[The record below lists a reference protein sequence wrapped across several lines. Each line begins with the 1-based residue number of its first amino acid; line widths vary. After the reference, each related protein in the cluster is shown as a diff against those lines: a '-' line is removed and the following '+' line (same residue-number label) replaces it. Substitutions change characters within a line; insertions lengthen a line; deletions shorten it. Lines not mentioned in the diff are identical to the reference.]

1 MDIKGKVVF
10 ITGASSGIGAAT
22 ARAASKAGARLVLLA
37 RREAKIRQLAVE
49 LGDAIAIRCD
59 VTNVGEV
66 TEAVRLA
73 RDTFGRIDVLI
84 NNAGQGLQAS
94 IEEIDPE
101 DFNAI
106 LRLNVV
112 APLITMRAIIPLMKQ
127 QKSGSIVNIG
137 SGITFSPLPH
147 TGAYSASKAGLSMLS
162 SVARVEVADAGI
174 AVSTLYPFITATDFV
189 KSLRAGS
196 EAAARMEAQFT
207 SLSQTPEQV
216 AEKVLYL
223 VKSGVERADLVPEKF
238 GGTFKG

>member
-37 RREAKIRQLAVE
+37 RREEKIRQLAVE
-49 LGDAIAIRCD
+49 FGDAIAIRCD
-59 VTNVGEV
+59 VTHDGEV

-112 APLITMRAIIPLMKQ
+112 APLITMRAIIPLMRQ
-127 QKSGSIVNIG
+127 QRGGSIVNIG
-137 SGITFSPLPH
+137 SGVTFSPLPN
-147 TGAYSASKAGLSMLS
+147 TGAYSASKAALSMLS

-196 EAAARMEAQFT
+196 EAAAQMEAQFA

>member
-49 LGDAIAIRCD
+49 LDDAIAIRCD

-66 TEAVRLA
+66 TEAVRLV
-73 RDTFGRIDVLI
+73 RDTLGRIDVLV

-101 DFNAI
+101 DFSAI

-127 QKSGSIVNIG
+127 QKGGSIVNIG
-137 SGITFSPLPH
+137 SGITFSPLPN

-196 EAAARMEAQFT
+196 EAAARMEAQFA
-207 SLSQTPEQV
+207 SLSQTPQQV

-223 VKSGVERADLVPEKF
+223 VRSGAERADLVPEKF

>member
-22 ARAASKAGARLVLLA
+22 ARAGSKAGARLVLLA

-59 VTNVGEV
+59 VTNVGEG

-127 QKSGSIVNIG
+127 QKGGSIVNIG
-137 SGITFSPLPH
+137 SGILLAPPQYGRLQ
-147 TGAYSASKAGLSMLS
+147 
-162 SVARVEVADAGI
+162 RI
-174 AVSTLYPFITATDFV
+174 
-189 KSLRAGS
+189 
-196 EAAARMEAQFT
+196 
-207 SLSQTPEQV
+207 
-216 AEKVLYL
+216 
-223 VKSGVERADLVPEKF
+223 
-238 GGTFKG
+238 